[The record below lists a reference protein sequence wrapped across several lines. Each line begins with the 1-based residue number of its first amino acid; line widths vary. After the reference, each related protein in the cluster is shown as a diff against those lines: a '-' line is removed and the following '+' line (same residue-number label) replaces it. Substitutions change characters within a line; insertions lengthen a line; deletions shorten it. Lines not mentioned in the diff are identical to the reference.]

1 MNKVMESSNVEMNKT
16 LMTIIKGLA
25 ISVIF
30 SLVAIFIFAIIISYT
45 NFSENGV
52 APVMIGIVATSIL
65 IGTAVST
72 WKLTK
77 NGILNGGLVGL
88 LYMLILY
95 LVSSSLG
102 TGFALNTNA
111 IIMMLLGIIAGM
123 IGGII
128 GVNSGNRK

>member
-30 SLVAIFIFAIIISYT
+30 SLVAIFIFAVIISYT

-52 APVMIGIVATSIL
+52 APVMIGIVGFSIL

-111 IIMMLLGIIAGM
+111 IIMMILGIIAGM
-123 IGGII
+123 MGGII

>member
-1 MNKVMESSNVEMNKT
+1 MNKVMESSNFEMNKT

-52 APVMIGIVATSIL
+52 APVMIGIVAISIL

-88 LYMLILY
+88 LYMIILY

-111 IIMMLLGIIAGM
+111 IIMMVLGIIAGM

>member
-1 MNKVMESSNVEMNKT
+1 MNKVMESSNFEMNKT

-25 ISVIF
+25 ISVIL
-30 SLVAIFIFAIIISYT
+30 SLVAIFIFAVIISYT

-72 WKLTK
+72 WKLAK

-111 IIMMLLGIIAGM
+111 IIMIILGIIAGM

>member
-1 MNKVMESSNVEMNKT
+1 MNKVMESSNFEMNKT

-52 APVMIGIVATSIL
+52 APVMIGIVSISIL

>member
-1 MNKVMESSNVEMNKT
+1 MNKVMESSNFEMNKT

-52 APVMIGIVATSIL
+52 APVMIGIVANSIL

-111 IIMMLLGIIAGM
+111 IIMMVLGTIAGM

>member
-1 MNKVMESSNVEMNKT
+1 MNKVMESSNFEMNKT

-52 APVMIGIVATSIL
+52 APVMIGIVGLSIL